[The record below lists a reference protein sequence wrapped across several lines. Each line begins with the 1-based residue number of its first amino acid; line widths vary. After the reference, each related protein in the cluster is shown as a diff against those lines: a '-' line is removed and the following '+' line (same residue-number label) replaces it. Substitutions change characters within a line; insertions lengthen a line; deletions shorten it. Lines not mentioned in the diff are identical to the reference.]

1 MFNLTP
7 WKSKRLPIR
16 HEEQHPVY
24 TLQREMN
31 SLFDNFF
38 GAGDWFQYPERSGFG
53 GEQSFGEIAPRVDVS
68 ETDKEL
74 LVKVELPGMT
84 EKDVEVSIANGLLTI
99 KGEKKQEK
107 EENEKGWYRMER
119 QYGSFSRS
127 LMLPYEIQ
135 DDKAEALY
143 KHGVLTI
150 KMPKAV
156 TAGKET
162 KSIAVKSV

>member
-1 MFNLTP
+1 MP
-7 WKSKRLPIR
+7 VRQ
-16 HEEQHPVY
+16 EEQHPVY

-31 SLFDNFF
+31 NLFDNFF
-38 GAGDWFQYPERSGFG
+38 GGGDWFQYPELTGFG
-53 GEQSFGEIAPRVDVS
+53 GEQSFGAIAPRVDVS

-84 EKDVEVSIANGLLTI
+84 EKDVDVSIANGVLTI

-127 LMLPYEIQ
+127 LVLPYEIQ
-135 DDKAEALY
+135 ADKAEALY

-150 KMPKAV
+150 KMPK
-156 TAGKET
+156 TATPEQET
-162 KSIAVKSV
+162 KNIAVKAV